1 MQPGYL
7 LKFPHPQSRKKQRN
21 TTDRIKPV
29 ICSSAEYVTTG
40 SESQNREQ
48 IKVEA
53 SNSPASDAP
62 QLKRHQAAA
71 GVWANTSVQTKQAAD
86 GM

>member
-1 MQPGYL
+1 MQSGYL
-7 LKFPHPQSRKKQRN
+7 LKFPNPQSHEKQCN

-53 SNSPASDAP
+53 SNSPASDAS
-62 QLKRHQAAA
+62 QLKRHHAAA
-71 GVWANTSVQTKQAAD
+71 SV
-86 GM
+86 

>member
-1 MQPGYL
+1 MDIYSSFHAHRVG
-7 LKFPHPQSRKKQRN
+7 N

-53 SNSPASDAP
+53 SNSPASDA
-62 QLKRHQAAA
+62 
-71 GVWANTSVQTKQAAD
+71 S
-86 GM
+86 